1 MQRLLSNISIEEDRD
16 TLEEEEIEEIR
27 NLKVMEGGGT

>member
-1 MQRLLSNISIEEDRD
+1 MQRLLNKISIEEDRD

-27 NLKVMEGGGT
+27 NLKVMEDGGT